1 MMPYAA
7 AVSPR
12 IRRLA
17 AGRAWVWGAA
27 LGAISLTLTAAC
39 EDAFPADGSAP
50 RIDAV
55 RPSTAP
61 PGAAVTVIGINFGLR
76 GPDDRVLLA
85 GADMAV
91 ESWTDTAV
99 LARVPADARSGS
111 RPLVM
116 RAGAWVSR
124 PWVFRVAGEEASGG
138 AEEADAGPS
147 EDAAAQPG
155 GGPEGRSGDGEP
167 PGSDSGVDGGLTGAA
182 EP

>member
-27 LGAISLTLTAAC
+27 LGALSLGLATAC

-55 RPSTAP
+55 RPSSAP

-124 PWVFRVAGEEASGG
+124 PWMFQVAREEAAGG
-138 AEEADAGPS
+138 AERGEAGPS
-147 EDAAAQPG
+147 EDAAAPSDG
-155 GGPEGRSGDGEP
+155 GSDGGSEDAAP
-167 PGSDSGVDGGLTGAA
+167 PGSDGGPDTGPPGAA
-182 EP
+182 VP